1 MSTPKLKAVY
11 RLDSIPLSATY
22 WTREGYLK
30 DEPIVTSVG
39 IFEYLNDDGTKRREL
54 RLPEEVFDPASL
66 ASYEGKPIII
76 THDAGEV
83 DKNNV
88 QHEIIGT
95 ILSPGIQDGEDVR
108 AKIVIHNTD
117 AMKRSGLKELSLG
130 YSLDL
135 DETPGVWNGQPYDA
149 IQRNIRINH
158 LALVESARA
167 GEQARLNIDGRD
179 TKKGVK
185 VMKNAQTQKPARRDG
200 GPLTPEEMQKAIADF
215 QARKAARA
223 QAAPAAPN
231 GDEGPANPPE
241 PPAPAAPAAPA
252 ATAGEKKDEGPDP
265 MERVQMVKDRRD
277 RRDADGDPADQQGA
291 MATIAQMDED
301 IDTLLE
307 VIDAI
312 QAKSDFAGDNC
323 GDPTNTDGDG
333 EGDEPKTDGDDEGKG
348 PAMNADSVDTIV
360 RERVRLIRMG
370 EKLNLDGIEAM
381 SARDA
386 KVAIIKAVRP
396 SMRLDGKSDAYLKAA
411 FDMAAD
417 EVENMRKNANY
428 QRQQM
433 LSGGTQSRADGKQTG
448 GAAAHRQ
455 QMIENQNGGKK

>member
-1 MSTPKLKAVY
+1 MSAPKLKTVY
-11 RLDSIPLSATY
+11 RLDSVPLSATY

-30 DEPIVTSVG
+30 DEPIVTSAG
-39 IFEYLNDDGTKRREL
+39 IFEYLNDDGSKHREL
-54 RLPEEVFDPASL
+54 RLPENVFDPASL
-66 ASYEGKPIII
+66 ASYEGKPVII

-88 QHEIIGT
+88 QREIIGT
-95 ILSPGIQDGEDVR
+95 ILSPGIRDGDDVR

-149 IQRNIRINH
+149 IQKNIRINH
-158 LALVESARA
+158 LALVQSARA

-179 TKKGVK
+179 VKKGVK
-185 VMKNAQTQKPARRDG
+185 VMKNPQTAPKKNRQDG
-200 GPLTPEEMQKAIADF
+200 GPLTPEEMEKAIAEF
-215 QARKAARA
+215 QARKAARS
-223 QAAPAAPN
+223 AAPAVPTAPN
-231 GDEGPANPPE
+231 GDEGPADPPAS
-241 PPAPAAPAAPA
+241 PAPAE
-252 ATAGEKKDEGPDP
+252 EKKDEGTDP

-312 QAKSDFAGDNC
+312 QAKSDFAG
-323 GDPTNTDGDG
+323 GSVPPANTDSEG
-333 EGDEPKTDGDDEGKG
+333 EEPKAEGEDEGKG
-348 PAMNADSVDTIV
+348 STVNADSVDAIV

-370 EKLNLDGIEAM
+370 EKLNLDGIDAM
-381 SARDA
+381 NARDA
-386 KVAIIKAVRP
+386 KIAIIKAVRP
-396 SMRLDGKSDAYLKAA
+396 TMRLDGRSDAYLKAA

-433 LSGGTQSRADGKQTG
+433 LSGGTRTRADGKQTG

-455 QMIENQNGGKK
+455 QMIENQNGGKM

>member
-1 MSTPKLKAVY
+1 MNTPKLKTVY
-11 RLDSIPLSATY
+11 RLDSVPLSATY

-39 IFEYLNDDGTKRREL
+39 IFEYLNDDGSKRREL
-54 RLPEEVFDPASL
+54 RLPENVFDPASL
-66 ASYEGKPIII
+66 ASYEGKPVII

-88 QHEIIGT
+88 QREIIGT
-95 ILSPGIQDGEDVR
+95 ILSPGIRDGDDVR

-149 IQRNIRINH
+149 IQKNIRINH
-158 LALVESARA
+158 LALVQSARA
-167 GEQARLNIDGRD
+167 GEQARLNIDSRD
-179 TKKGVK
+179 AKKGVK
-185 VMKNAQTQKPARRDG
+185 VMKNPQTTPKKNRQDG
-200 GPLTPEEMQKAIADF
+200 GPLTPEEMEKAIAEF
-215 QARKAARA
+215 QARKAARSA
-223 QAAPAAPN
+223 AAPAAPAAPN
-231 GDEGPANPPE
+231 GDEGPTD
-241 PPAPAAPAAPA
+241 PPAPPPPGAPPPPPGGKP
-252 ATAGEKKDEGPDP
+252 GEG
-265 MERVQMVKDRRD
+265 
-277 RRDADGDPADQQGA
+277 
-291 MATIAQMDED
+291 ATIAQMDED

-323 GDPTNTDGDG
+323 GTPANADG
-333 EGDEPKTDGDDEGKG
+333 EGEEPKADGDDGDKG
-348 PAMNADSVDTIV
+348 SAVNADSVDAIV

-370 EKLNLDGIEAM
+370 EKLHLDGIDSM
-381 SARDA
+381 SATEA
-386 KVAIIKAVRP
+386 KKAIIKAVRP
-396 SMRLDGKSDAYLKAA
+396 TMRLDGKSDAYLKAA

-417 EVENMRKNANY
+417 EVENMRKSANY

-433 LSGGTQSRADGKQTG
+433 LSGGTQTRADGKQTG

-455 QMIENQNGGKK
+455 QMIENQNGGKR

>member
-1 MSTPKLKAVY
+1 MSPPKLKAVY

-88 QHEIIGT
+88 QQEIIGT

-108 AKIVIHNTD
+108 ARIVIHNTD

-158 LALVESARA
+158 LALVQSARA
-167 GEQARLNIDGRD
+167 GEQARLNIDGREI
-179 TKKGVK
+179 KKGVK
-185 VMKNAQTQKPARRDG
+185 VMKNQPKNRPNPRKRTRKDG
-200 GPLTPEEMQKAIADF
+200 GPLTPEEMEQAIAEF
-215 QARKAARA
+215 QARKEARVAAA
-223 QAAPAAPN
+223 AAPN
-231 GDEGPANPPE
+231 GDEGQTD
-241 PPAPAAPAAPA
+241 PPAPPAATAAPAAP
-252 ATAGEKKDEGPDP
+252 TEEKSDEDDP
-265 MERVQMVKDRRD
+265 MQRVQMVKDRRD
-277 RRDADGDPADQQGA
+277 RRDADGDPTDQQGC

-307 VIDAI
+307 VIDTL
-312 QAKSDFAGDNC
+312 QAQSDFAGDEGGCPENN
-323 GDPTNTDGDG
+323 DEDDEPNADG
-333 EGDEPKTDGDDEGKG
+333 EEDNKG
-348 PAMNADSVDTIV
+348 ASMNADSVDAIV

-370 EKLNLDGIEAM
+370 EKLNLDGLDAM
-381 SARDA
+381 SIRDA
-386 KVAIIKAVRP
+386 KKAIIKAVRP
-396 SMRLDGKSDAYLKAA
+396 TMRLDGKSDVYLKAA

-417 EVENMRKNANY
+417 EVENMKKSANY

-433 LSGGTQSRADGKQTG
+433 LSGGTQTRADGKQTG

>member
-1 MSTPKLKAVY
+1 MSTPKLKTVY

-39 IFEYLNDDGTKRREL
+39 IFEYLNDDGSKRREL
-54 RLPEEVFDPASL
+54 RLPEHVFDPASL

-76 THDAGEV
+76 THEAGEV
-83 DKNNV
+83 NKNNV
-88 QHEIIGT
+88 QQEIIGT
-95 ILSPGIQDGEDVR
+95 ILSPGIQDGNDVR

-130 YSLDL
+130 YEQDL
-135 DETPGVWNGQPYDA
+135 DETPGIWNGQPYDA
-149 IQRNIRINH
+149 IQTNIRINH
-158 LALVESARA
+158 LALVENARA
-167 GEQARLNIDGRD
+167 GDQARLNIDSRD

-185 VMKNAQTQKPARRDG
+185 VMKNKNTRKDG
-200 GPLTPEEMQKAIADF
+200 GPLTPEEMEKAIAEF
-215 QARKAARA
+215 QARRQARA
-223 QAAPAAPN
+223 AAPAATN
-231 GDEGPANPPE
+231 GDEGPADP
-241 PPAPAAPAAPA
+241 PAAPAAAPA
-252 ATAGEKKDEGPDP
+252 APSEEKKDEGADP

-277 RRDADGDPADQQGA
+277 RRDADGDPADQQGC

-312 QAKSDFAGDNC
+312 QAKNDFTGDEGDN
-323 GDPTNTDGDG
+323 PPKADG
-333 EGDEPKTDGDDEGKG
+333 EGEEPKADSDDKG
-348 PAMNADSVDTIV
+348 PTVNADSVDAIV
-360 RERVRLIRMG
+360 RERVKLIRMG
-370 EKLNLDGIEAM
+370 EKLNLDGIDTM
-381 SARDA
+381 SITDA
-386 KVAIIKAVRP
+386 KKAIIKAVRP
-396 SMRLDGKSDAYLKAA
+396 SMRLDGKSEAYLKAA
-411 FDMAAD
+411 FDMASD
-417 EVENMRKNANY
+417 EVESMRKNANY

-433 LSGGTQSRADGKQTG
+433 LSGGTQVRTDSKQTG

>member
-1 MSTPKLKAVY
+1 MSTPKLKTVY
-11 RLDSIPLSATY
+11 RLDSVPLSATY

-54 RLPEEVFDPASL
+54 RLPEHVFDPASL
-66 ASYEGKPIII
+66 ASYEGKPVII

-88 QHEIIGT
+88 QQEIIGT
-95 ILSPGIQDGEDVR
+95 ILSPGIHDGEDVR
-108 AKIVIHNTD
+108 ARIVIHNTD

-149 IQRNIRINH
+149 IQTNIRINH
-158 LALVESARA
+158 LALVKSARA
-167 GEQARLNIDGRD
+167 GDQARLNIDGRD

-185 VMKNAQTQKPARRDG
+185 VMKNNQNRKDG
-200 GPLTPEEMQKAIADF
+200 GPLTPEEMEQAIAEF
-215 QARKAARA
+215 QARKQARA
-223 QAAPAAPN
+223 AAAPAAPN
-231 GDEGPANPPE
+231 GDEGSGD
-241 PPAPAAPAAPA
+241 PPAAPPAAAPAAP
-252 ATAGEKKDEGPDP
+252 GEEKKDEGADP
-265 MERVQMVKDRRD
+265 MEQVQMVKDRRD
-277 RRDADGDPADQQGA
+277 RRDADGDPADQQGC

-301 IDTLLE
+301 IDTLLG
-307 VIDAI
+307 VIDAL
-312 QAKSDFAGDNC
+312 QAQNDFAGD
-323 GDPTNTDGDG
+323 
-333 EGDEPKTDGDDEGKG
+333 EGDEPKADGDDDEPKADGDDDKG
-348 PAMNADSVDTIV
+348 SSVNADSIDAIV
-360 RERVRLIRMG
+360 RERVKLIRMG
-370 EKLNLDGIEAM
+370 EKLNLDGIDAM

-386 KVAIIKAVRP
+386 KKAIIKAVRP
-396 SMRLDGKSDAYLKAA
+396 GMRLDGKSDAYLKAA

-417 EVENMRKNANY
+417 EVEGMRKSANY

-433 LSGGTQSRADGKQTG
+433 LSGGTHTRTDGKQTG

>member
-1 MSTPKLKAVY
+1 MSTPKLKTVY
-11 RLDSIPLSATY
+11 RLDSVPLSATY

-39 IFEYLNDDGTKRREL
+39 IFEYLNDDGSKRREL

-88 QHEIIGT
+88 QQEIIGT

-108 AKIVIHNTD
+108 ARVVIHNTD

-158 LALVESARA
+158 LALVQSARA

-185 VMKNAQTQKPARRDG
+185 VMKNAKTKKTDRRDG
-200 GPLTPEEMQKAIADF
+200 GPLTPEEMEKAIAEF

-223 QAAPAAPN
+223 SAAPAAPN
-231 GDEGPANPPE
+231 GDEGPAD
-241 PPAPAAPAAPA
+241 PPAPPAAPAAPA
-252 ATAGEKKDEGPDP
+252 EEKKDEGSDP

-277 RRDADGDPADQQGA
+277 RRDADGDPTDQQGA

-323 GDPTNTDGDG
+323 APPANTDGDG
-333 EGDEPKTDGDDEGKG
+333 EGDEPKGDSDDEGKG
-348 PAMNADSVDTIV
+348 SSMNADSVDAIV

-370 EKLNLDGIEAM
+370 EKLNLDGIDAM
-381 SARDA
+381 STRDA

-396 SMRLDGKSDAYLKAA
+396 TMRLDGKSDAYLKAA

-417 EVENMRKNANY
+417 EVEGMRKNANY

-433 LSGGTQSRADGKQTG
+433 LSGGTQARADGKQTG

-455 QMIENQNGGKK
+455 KMIENLNGGKK

>member
-1 MSTPKLKAVY
+1 MNTPKLKTVY
-11 RLDSIPLSATY
+11 RLDSVPLSATY

-39 IFEYLNDDGTKRREL
+39 IFEYLNDDGSKRREL
-54 RLPEEVFDPASL
+54 RLPENVFDPASL
-66 ASYEGKPIII
+66 ASYEGKPVII

-88 QHEIIGT
+88 QREIIGT
-95 ILSPGIQDGEDVR
+95 ILSPGIRDGDDVR

-149 IQRNIRINH
+149 IQKNIRINH
-158 LALVESARA
+158 LALVQSARA
-167 GEQARLNIDGRD
+167 GEQARLNIDSRD
-179 TKKGVK
+179 AKKGVK
-185 VMKNAQTQKPARRDG
+185 VMKNPQTTPKKNRQDG
-200 GPLTPEEMQKAIADF
+200 GPLTPEEMEKAIAEF
-215 QARKAARA
+215 QARKAARSA
-223 QAAPAAPN
+223 AAPAAPAAPN
-231 GDEGPANPPE
+231 GDEGPTDPPA

-252 ATAGEKKDEGPDP
+252 GEKKDEGTDP

-323 GDPTNTDGDG
+323 GTPANADG
-333 EGDEPKTDGDDEGKG
+333 EGEEPKADGDDGDKG
-348 PAMNADSVDTIV
+348 SAVNADSVDAIV

-370 EKLNLDGIEAM
+370 EKLHLDGIDSM
-381 SARDA
+381 SATEA
-386 KVAIIKAVRP
+386 KKAIIKAVRP
-396 SMRLDGKSDAYLKAA
+396 TMRLDGKSDAYLKAA

-417 EVENMRKNANY
+417 EVENMRKSANY

-433 LSGGTQSRADGKQTG
+433 LSGGTHTRTDGKQTG

>member
-1 MSTPKLKAVY
+1 MKAPTLTKVY

-39 IFEYLNDDGTKRREL
+39 IFEYLNADGSKRREL

-66 ASYEGKPIII
+66 ASYEGKPVII

-83 DKNNV
+83 NKNNV
-88 QHEIIGT
+88 QREHIGT
-95 ILSPGIQDGEDVR
+95 ILSPGIQDGDNVR

-158 LALVESARA
+158 LALVENARA
-167 GEQARLNIDGRD
+167 GEQARLNIDSRD

-185 VMKNAQTQKPARRDG
+185 YIMAKIRKDG
-200 GPLTPEEMQKAIADF
+200 GPLTPEEMEQAIAEF
-215 QARKAARA
+215 QARKQARA
-223 QAAPAAPN
+223 AAAAPN
-231 GDEGPANPPE
+231 GDEGDPI
-241 PPAPAAPAAPA
+241 AAPVADPVDTPA
-252 ATAGEKKDEGPDP
+252 DKGDEGDDP
-265 MERVQMVKDRRD
+265 MQKVQMVKDRRD
-277 RRDADGDPADQQGA
+277 RRDADGDPTDHEGA
-291 MATIAQMDED
+291 LATIAQQDED

-307 VIDAI
+307 VIDTLIA
-312 QAKSDFAGDNC
+312 QQDFAGD
-323 GDPTNTDGDG
+323 
-333 EGDEPKTDGDDEGKG
+333 EGDAPEPNNQDEDDPPKADGDDDKG
-348 PAMNADSVDTIV
+348 SSVNADSIDAIV

-370 EKLNLDGIEAM
+370 ERLNLDGIEAM
-381 SARDA
+381 SVRDA
-386 KVAIIKAVRP
+386 RKAIIRAVKP
-396 SMRLDGKSDAYLKAA
+396 NMRLDGKSDTYLKAA
-411 FDMAAD
+411 FDMAAA
-417 EVENMRKNANY
+417 EVEGMKKNTNY

-433 LSGGTQSRADGKQTG
+433 FAGGSQSRADSAKATG

-455 QMIENQNGGKK
+455 KMIENQNGGRK

>member
-1 MSTPKLKAVY
+1 MSPPKLKAVY

-88 QHEIIGT
+88 QQEIIGT

-108 AKIVIHNTD
+108 ARIVIHNTD

-167 GEQARLNIDGRD
+167 GDQARLNIDSRD

-185 VMKNAQTQKPARRDG
+185 VMKNQPNTRKRTRKDG
-200 GPLTPEEMQKAIADF
+200 GPLTPEEMEQAIAEF
-215 QARKAARA
+215 QARREARA
-223 QAAPAAPN
+223 ATAAPN
-231 GDEGPANPPE
+231 GDEGPAD
-241 PPAPAAPAAPA
+241 PPAPPAAPAE
-252 ATAGEKKDEGPDP
+252 EKSDEDDP

-277 RRDADGDPADQQGA
+277 RRDADGDPTDQQGC

-301 IDTLLE
+301 IDTLLG

-312 QAKSDFAGDNC
+312 QAQNDFTGDEDDKPNA
-323 GDPTNTDGDG
+323 DG
-333 EGDEPKTDGDDEGKG
+333 EGENEDEDDEPNTDSDEEGKG
-348 PAMNADSVDTIV
+348 SSVNADSIDAIV
-360 RERVRLIRMG
+360 RERVKLIRIG
-370 EKLNLDGIEAM
+370 EKLNLDGIDTM
-381 SARDA
+381 SALDA
-386 KVAIIKAVRP
+386 KKAIIKAVRP
-396 SMRLDGKSDAYLKAA
+396 NMRLDGRSNAYLKAA
-411 FDMAAD
+411 FDMAVD
-417 EVENMRKNANY
+417 EVEGMRKSANY

-433 LSGGTQSRADGKQTG
+433 LSGGTRTRADGKQTG

>member
-1 MSTPKLKAVY
+1 MNTPKLKTVY
-11 RLDSIPLSATY
+11 RLDSVPLSATY

-39 IFEYLNDDGTKRREL
+39 IFEYLNDDGSKRREL
-54 RLPEEVFDPASL
+54 RLPENVFDPASL
-66 ASYEGKPIII
+66 ASYEGKPVII

-88 QHEIIGT
+88 QREIIGT
-95 ILSPGIQDGEDVR
+95 ILSPGIRDGDDVR

-149 IQRNIRINH
+149 IQKNIRINH
-158 LALVESARA
+158 LALVQSARA
-167 GEQARLNIDGRD
+167 GEQARLNIDSRD
-179 TKKGVK
+179 AKKGVK
-185 VMKNAQTQKPARRDG
+185 VMKNPQTTPKKNRQDG
-200 GPLTPEEMQKAIADF
+200 GPLTPEEMEKAIAEF
-215 QARKAARA
+215 QARKAARSA
-223 QAAPAAPN
+223 AAPAAPAAPN
-231 GDEGPANPPE
+231 GDEGPTDPPA
-241 PPAPAAPAAPA
+241 PPAPAAE
-252 ATAGEKKDEGPDP
+252 EKSDEDDL

-277 RRDADGDPADQQGA
+277 RRDADGDPTDQQGC

-301 IDTLLE
+301 IDTLLG

-312 QAKSDFAGDNC
+312 QAQNDFTGDEDDKPNA
-323 GDPTNTDGDG
+323 DG
-333 EGDEPKTDGDDEGKG
+333 EGENEDEDDEPNADSEEEGKG
-348 PAMNADSVDTIV
+348 SSVNADSIDAIV
-360 RERVRLIRMG
+360 RERVKLIRIG
-370 EKLNLDGIEAM
+370 EKLNLDGIDTM
-381 SARDA
+381 SALDA
-386 KVAIIKAVRP
+386 KKAIIKAVRP
-396 SMRLDGKSDAYLKAA
+396 NMRLDGRSNAYLKAA
-411 FDMAAD
+411 FDMAVD
-417 EVENMRKNANY
+417 EVEGMRKSANY

-433 LSGGTQSRADGKQTG
+433 LSGGTRTRADGKQTG